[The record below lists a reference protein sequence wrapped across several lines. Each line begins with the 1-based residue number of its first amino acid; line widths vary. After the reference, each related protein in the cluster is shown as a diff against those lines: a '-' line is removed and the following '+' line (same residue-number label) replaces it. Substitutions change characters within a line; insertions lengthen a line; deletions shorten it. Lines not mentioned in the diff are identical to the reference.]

1 MELPESPLRLPDGL
15 LACAVAGPD
24 CALRGSNTR
33 FLEQLDTSAGQLHH
47 RPLVQLFDPEFRAEV
62 AAVCRRV
69 LKGVPHMVVWPARTD
84 GGRLVHCE
92 WQLTPRPD
100 GGLAIAMI
108 PLESERGEARRAR
121 EAEGRFRS
129 VPSALAP
136 MVWAAGP
143 DGAIRASNRAWR
155 DFIGGDYPSPDLWR
169 LVLHP
174 EDYTAVMRLR
184 ASATL
189 RGPPAVGSYRLR
201 GRDGAYRW
209 IEERV
214 LRQAG
219 ENGETLLASC
229 TDVTERRQMSERVE
243 HALARAEGVLAGAL
257 DAIVT
262 VDDQNRIVGFNPA
275 AERMFGYSAREIR
288 GHNVIRLMPERFRAG
303 HTERVRSYVER
314 GAPARRLGGLAS
326 GVTGLRADG
335 SEFPMDASVSVVQT
349 AQGRLVT
356 AIIRDITEQA
366 QSLQALQDREQ
377 RLRLAMESANLG
389 SAEVDLG
396 TGALTASNLAAA
408 RLLGLG
414 DDPAGWVVPTFLE
427 PIHPDDREFVRGT
440 VEAIMREDRA
450 LDAEFR
456 VLWPDGSAHWV
467 YGRGR
472 LRRGAEG
479 QPQAVYG
486 VLMDIHERKRHE
498 AQLREQSQRVLRAQE
513 DERRRIARELH
524 DQIGQALTAA
534 LINLQM
540 LPGSGSPGPVRELY
554 ATLGDVLQQVREL
567 SLNLRPSMLDSLG
580 LEAAL
585 RWYLERQRALGGFE
599 VELRCPRGQE
609 RLPPDLETL
618 VFRLVQEAVTNILR
632 HARARHIRVSVERDG
647 EHAVLTVRDDGVG
660 FDPAEAMA
668 RAAQGGSFGVVGMAE
683 RAQLAGGSVKFES
696 SPDKGTTVIAVLPL
710 RR

>member
-1 MELPESPLRLPDGL
+1 MVFPETPLRLPDGL
-15 LACAVAGPD
+15 LACAITGADG
-24 CALRGSNTR
+24 AFGGFNTR
-33 FLEQLDTSAGQLHH
+33 FLEQLDTSAGQLQR

-69 LKGVPHMVVWPARTD
+69 AAGVPHLVVWPARTD
-84 GGRLVHCE
+84 GGRVVHCE
-92 WQLTPRPD
+92 WQLTPRPG
-100 GGLAIAMI
+100 GGLAIALI

-121 EAEGRFRS
+121 E
-129 VPSALAP
+129 
-136 MVWAAGP
+136 
-143 DGAIRASNRAWR
+143 
-155 DFIGGDYPSPDLWR
+155 
-169 LVLHP
+169 
-174 EDYTAVMRLR
+174 
-184 ASATL
+184 
-189 RGPPAVGSYRLR
+189 
-201 GRDGAYRW
+201 

-214 LRQAG
+214 L
-219 ENGETLLASC
+219 
-229 TDVTERRQMSERVE
+229 
-243 HALARAEGVLAGAL
+243 AGAP

-275 AERMFGYSAREIR
+275 AERMFGYTVREIR
-288 GHNVIRLMPERFRAG
+288 GHNVIRLMPERFRTG

-314 GAPARRLGGLAS
+314 GAPARRLGGLSS

-335 SEFPMDASVSVVQT
+335 SEFPIDASVSVVET
-349 AQGRLVT
+349 AQGRQVT

-366 QSLQALQDREQ
+366 QALQALQDREQ

-389 SAEVDLG
+389 SAEVDLA
-396 TGALTASNLAAA
+396 TGALTAGNRAAA

-440 VEAIMREDRA
+440 VETILREDRA

-479 QPQAVYG
+479 QPEAVYG
-486 VLMDIHERKRHE
+486 VLMDIHERKRQE
-498 AQLREQSQRVLRAQE
+498 AQLRELSQRVLGAQE

-540 LPGSGSPGPVRELY
+540 LPRGESPGPVRELH

-580 LEAAL
+580 LQAAL
-585 RWYLERQRALGGFE
+585 RWYLERQRELGGFE
-599 VELRCPRGQE
+599 TELCCPEGQE
-609 RLPPDLETL
+609 RLSPELETL

-660 FDPAEAMA
+660 FDPKAVME
-668 RAAQGGSFGVVGMAE
+668 RATQGGSFGVVGMAE
-683 RAQLAGGSVKFES
+683 RAQLAGGTVKFES
-696 SPDKGTTVIAVLPL
+696 SPDQGTTVTAVLPL